1 MFRNLRPKRSKI
13 RKNRMNPD
21 FFKPLFDF
29 FGVPYLGAYMTILF
43 FSFFMTLPIM
53 IWTSKRFNLSLKK
66 MIGMPLVIVPAA
78 LVFSK
83 IFHILFEGMLM
94 TYISGLLDN
103 GIGYLFTK
111 MLNPFVAGHVFYGGL
126 LGGFLA
132 GALFTLIAYPH
143 DKKSFLKTADA
154 ASICVAN
161 GLWLTRIG
169 CFLEGCCFG
178 RPSELFGIRFPQGS
192 KTMFALFHIDPDHTS
207 LFTDTQPL
215 IPTQLIHSFSNFV
228 IFVVLLKLASSKE
241 NKNPGYISAVFLLSY
256 SVTRFLIEFLRYD
269 IRGSFLMFSTSQ
281 WISIVIFTG
290 GFVLWKKTKLS
301 ENPEK

>member
-1 MFRNLRPKRSKI
+1 
-13 RKNRMNPD
+13 
-21 FFKPLFDF
+21 
-29 FGVPYLGAYMTILF
+29 
-43 FSFFMTLPIM
+43 
-53 IWTSKRFNLSLKK
+53 
-66 MIGMPLVIVPAA
+66 
-78 LVFSK
+78 
-83 IFHILFEGMLM
+83 
-94 TYISGLLDN
+94 
-103 GIGYLFTK
+103 
-111 MLNPFVAGHVFYGGL
+111 
-126 LGGFLA
+126 
-132 GALFTLIAYPH
+132 
-143 DKKSFLKTADA
+143 
-154 ASICVAN
+154 
-161 GLWLTRIG
+161 
-169 CFLEGCCFG
+169 
-178 RPSELFGIRFPQGS
+178 
-192 KTMFALFHIDPDHTS
+192 MFALFHIDPDHTS